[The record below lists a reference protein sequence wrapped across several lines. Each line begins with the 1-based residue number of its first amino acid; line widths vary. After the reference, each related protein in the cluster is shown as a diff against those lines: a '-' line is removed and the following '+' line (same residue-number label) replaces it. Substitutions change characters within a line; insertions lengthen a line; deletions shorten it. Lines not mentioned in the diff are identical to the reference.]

1 LRLPILLLTI
11 FKSILFK
18 RGAFFIASLVLL
30 LSNYSYLQ
38 TKNSFSKENLAM
50 FFKDSVV
57 SKEDTINRNFV
68 MKKNPW
74 KAVGLSAILPGLGQF
89 YNESYWK
96 LPIIAVV
103 GGYFGY
109 EILYN
114 NSRFQDYKTLYED
127 SQTPL
132 NPSGDLRYKS
142 LREYYRDQR
151 DQFILYY
158 GIFYIITLADA
169 YVDAHLY
176 DFTVSDKVRFK
187 ITSSINSINLKINF

>member
-1 LRLPILLLTI
+1 L
-11 FKSILFK
+11 K
-18 RGAFFIASLVLL
+18 RDAFFIAVAILLFPASLH
-30 LSNYSYLQ
+30 LQ
-38 TKNSFSKENLAM
+38 TRNYFLKEDLVR
-50 FFKDSVV
+50 FVRDSVV
-57 SKEDTINRNFV
+57 SREDTVNKSFT

-74 KAVGLSAILPGLGQF
+74 KAVGLSAILPGLGQL

-114 NSRFQDYKTLYED
+114 NSRFQDYKTLYEN
-127 SQTPL
+127 SQTPI

-176 DFTVSDKVRFK
+176 DFTVADKIRFK
-187 ITSSINSINLKINF
+187 ITSSMNSINLKIKF

>member
-1 LRLPILLLTI
+1 MRFPILLLRGLR
-11 FKSILFK
+11 SILS
-18 RGAFFIASLVLL
+18 RRDAFFIAVTVLL
-30 LSNYSYLQ
+30 FSNSSHLQ
-38 TKNSFSKENLAM
+38 TKGYFLKEELVT
-50 FFKDSVV
+50 FVRDSAT
-57 SKEDTINRNFV
+57 SKEDTINKSFT

-74 KAVGLSAILPGLGQF
+74 KAVGLSAILPGLGQL

-96 LPIIAVV
+96 LPIIAIV

-127 SQTPL
+127 SQTST

-176 DFTVSDKVRFK
+176 DFTVTDKIRLK
-187 ITSSINSINLKINF
+187 ITSSMNSINLKIKF

>member
-1 LRLPILLLTI
+1 MRLPILLLRVL
-11 FKSILFK
+11 KSILLK
-18 RGAFFIASLVLL
+18 RGAFFIASAVLL
-30 LSNYSYLQ
+30 FANYSYLQ
-38 TKNSFSKENLAM
+38 TKGIFLKEDVKM
-50 FFKDSVV
+50 SIQDSVI
-57 SKEDTINRNFV
+57 SKDTVNKDFV

-96 LPIIAVV
+96 LPVIAIV

-109 EILYN
+109 EILHN
-114 NSRFQDYKTLYED
+114 NSRFQDYKTLYEN

-158 GIFYIITLADA
+158 GIFYIITLVDA

-176 DFTVSDKVRFK
+176 DFTVTDKIKFN
-187 ITSSINSINLKINF
+187 ITPSINSINLKIKF